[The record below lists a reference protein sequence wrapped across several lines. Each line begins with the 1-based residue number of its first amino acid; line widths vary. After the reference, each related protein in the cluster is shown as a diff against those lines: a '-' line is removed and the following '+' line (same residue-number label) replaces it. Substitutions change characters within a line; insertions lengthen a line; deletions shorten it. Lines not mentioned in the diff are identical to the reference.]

1 MKKLGLVVG
10 ILALVGCS
18 TVGDSSDREWDIE
31 TGQPSGGV
39 TQKDARFFLP
49 TDGEPHNTSAPT
61 VEIDAKGGVHAVYP
75 GYSGGGAY
83 YAFCAPGCADEKSV
97 KVVRL
102 DAKNGVANAMLALD
116 SSGAP
121 HVLLGASTEVVYA
134 HAVGDP
140 TAAASWKQTTVLE
153 HAGAK
158 EVTGEAFAL
167 DREGR
172 PRFLM
177 HTTVAKLGIGQ
188 KTPETHWVACDT
200 RCDDA
205 SSWTAT
211 KITDGMWQSSQ
222 LRFDAQNRA
231 KVATVIRTKMSP
243 SSSGEDMAAY
253 VEADGDPTKEESW
266 KGLVFGLAFSSS
278 VKAVPMPPAIS
289 MALTKAGA
297 PRIVYMGTD
306 SQTSGKRVVT
316 YFECDADCAG
326 DNWKSSIVTDDDRI
340 QAGLDLALD
349 GSDRPRI
356 AYNLDFNIGLAWF
369 DGTKWDSAKVEAGGD
384 MPTDDIFL
392 WENCYVG
399 AWFLHDPSIAIGP
412 SGEVRVGYQARDMS
426 GGTKNPDKN
435 KPRCEA
441 GTDMTL
447 TRLALLAR

>member
-1 MKKLGLVVG
+1 MVVG
-10 ILALVGCS
+10 LLALAGC
-18 TVGDSSDREWDIE
+18 TGGDERSGTD
-31 TGQPSGGV
+31 TGTATPSGGGRE
-39 TQKDARFFLP
+39 TEARFFLP

-61 VEIDAKGGVHAVYP
+61 VEIDGKGGVHAVYP

-83 YAFCAPGCADEKSV
+83 YAYCAPGCADEKAV

-102 DAKNGVANAMLALD
+102 DAKSSVANAMLALD
-116 SSGAP
+116 SNGVP
-121 HVLLGASTEVVYA
+121 HVLLGASAEVVYA
-134 HAVGDP
+134 HPVGDA
-140 TAAASWKQTTVLE
+140 TAPASWKQTTVLE

-167 DREGR
+167 DREGH

-188 KTPETHWVACDT
+188 KAPETHWVACDAG
-200 RCDDA
+200 CDDA
-205 SSWTAT
+205 SNWTASR
-211 KITDGMWQSSQ
+211 IAAEMWQSSQ
-222 LRFDAQNRA
+222 LRFDSQNRA
-231 KVATVIRTKMSP
+231 KVATVVRAEMSAV
-243 SSSGEDMAAY
+243 SSGKDMGAY
-253 VEADGDPTKEESW
+253 VEAQGDPSKEESW
-266 KGLVFGLAFSSS
+266 KGIAFGLAFSSS

-289 MALTKAGA
+289 MALTKSGG

-306 SQTSGKRVVT
+306 SQTSGKRQIT
-316 YFECDADCAG
+316 YVECDSSCSEN
-326 DNWKSSIVTDDDRI
+326 NWRPAIVTDDDRI

-356 AYNLDFNIGLAWF
+356 AYNLDFNIGLAF
-369 DGTKWDSAKVEAGGD
+369 QSADGTKWESAKVEAGGD

-412 SGEVRVGYQARDMS
+412 SGEVRVGYQVRDMS

-447 TRLALLAR
+447 TRLALLGR